1 MKNFILKLI
10 FSILTVYITSIMI
23 YHDYLKERQMKE
35 LQNLYQTF
43 MVKRMSYTNKKFKTS
58 TKSQT
63 NIEKDAESH

>member
-1 MKNFILKLI
+1 
-10 FSILTVYITSIMI
+10 MI

>member
-1 MKNFILKLI
+1 
-10 FSILTVYITSIMI
+10 MI

-63 NIEKDAESH
+63 NIEKDAESR